1 MTDAPESIPLTI
13 AQILE
18 SLQHGQMQERG
29 ILPYS
34 SNYNFLVLIHHA
46 GLSLAGVYKPRDGE
60 TPLWDFPAGTLCQR
74 ETAAF
79 AISHALGWDL
89 VPPTVLREGTRGIGS
104 LQFYIESD
112 PDVHYFSFRE
122 DARHAQRLRQL
133 TLFDYMINN
142 ADRKSGHC
150 LIGMDQQ
157 LWAIDH
163 GICFH
168 YQYKLRTVIWE
179 FSREEIE
186 PDLLA
191 DLSEVAGLLQ
201 DSESELSCS
210 LSQLISPPEF
220 LALQKRLAHLLLTQR
235 YPSPL
240 PHQRNF
246 PWPPI

>member
-1 MTDAPESIPLTI
+1 MTDAPESLPLSI
-13 AQILE
+13 DQILE

-34 SNYNFLVLIHHA
+34 SNYNFLVWITHEGVSFPA
-46 GLSLAGVYKPRDGE
+46 VYKPRDGE
-60 TPLWDFPAGTLCQR
+60 TPLWDFPSGTLCQR

-79 AISHALGWDL
+79 VISHALGWDL
-89 VPPTVLREGTRGIGS
+89 VPPTVLRDGTRGVGS
-104 LQFYIESD
+104 LQFYVESD
-112 PDVHYFSFRE
+112 PDIHYFGFRE
-122 DARHAQRLRQL
+122 DARHALRLRRL
-133 TLFDYMINN
+133 TLFDYMVNN

-150 LIGMDQQ
+150 LIGLDDQ

-179 FSREEIE
+179 FSGEPIE

-191 DLSEVAGLLQ
+191 DLTDLADLLG
-201 DSESELSCS
+201 DPESELSDT
-210 LSQLISPPEF
+210 LAQLISPREF
-220 LALQKRLAHLLLTQR
+220 LAMQDRLAYLLGTCH
-235 YPSPL
+235 YPNPL